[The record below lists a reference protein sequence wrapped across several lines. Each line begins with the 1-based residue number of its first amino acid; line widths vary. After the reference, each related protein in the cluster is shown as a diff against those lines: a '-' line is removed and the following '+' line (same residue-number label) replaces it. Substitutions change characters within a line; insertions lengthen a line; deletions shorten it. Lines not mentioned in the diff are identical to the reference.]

1 MEDETMKRLFII
13 LPLLLS
19 LLMLALPLKAEAQ
32 SEAPEIIKAINPV
45 NSEIRT
51 AVQVWL
57 ADHAP
62 APARYWAISYVEPR
76 GDETLV
82 SIIALDIESPNEK
95 WYFTENAVWVGT
107 VIVHADMTVEM
118 YSTNE
123 AENVMRHV
131 PKLAM
136 PVLGPGG
143 GSYVRFPWQAGGTM
157 MYGPRAVH
165 AAGYSTSGMQAVD
178 FVGGDDM
185 GSGVAPPR
193 VYASTGG
200 VIDSVCPDGTS
211 TAVRVYNESAND
223 YFIYAH
229 LANNAN
235 LTIDHQFS
243 AGQLIGSLVY
253 GTFDDDCGWASQ
265 KDNHY
270 HLHYGFSPSGGSY
283 RMENCILSISN
294 ATWQCGTQTVK
305 TGQFLKGGGGVYT
318 GGDSGGMAIAQPG
331 FWDYMITGFITIWDR
346 LVIKNLPAAQNLQ
359 YTYVIYSTVKLVAK
373 IAFVLVRSNVNLF
386 WFFACLFV
394 ALTIK
399 LLFGIVELVFLAL
412 RTIKA
417 LPAA

>member
-1 MEDETMKRLFII
+1 MKRLFII
-13 LPLLLS
+13 LPLLVS

-32 SEAPEIIKAINPV
+32 SEPPEIIKAIAPV
-45 NSEIRT
+45 STEIRM

-57 ADHAP
+57 VDNAP
-62 APARYWAISYVEPR
+62 APARYWVISYVEPR

-82 SIIALDIESPNEK
+82 SIAALDIEDPNVR
-95 WYFTENAVWVGT
+95 WYITENAIWLGT

-118 YSTNE
+118 YSSNV

-200 VIDSVCPDGTS
+200 VIDYVCNDGTAV
-211 TAVRVYNESAND
+211 AVRVHNASSSD
-223 YFIYAH
+223 YFIYSH
-229 LANNAN
+229 MLNNAS
-235 LTIDHQFS
+235 LTMDANVS
-243 AGQLIGSLVY
+243 AGGLMGTLKY

-294 ATWQCGTQTVK
+294 ATWQCGTQTIR
-305 TGQFLKGGGGVYT
+305 TGQFLKGGGGVFT
-318 GGDSGGMAIAQPG
+318 GGDSGGVAIQQPG
-331 FWDYMITGFITIWDR
+331 FWDYVVTGVITIWDR
-346 LVIKNLPAAQNLQ
+346 AVIQSMPPAQNFQ
-359 YTYVIYSTVKLVAK
+359 YTYVIYTSAKLA
-373 IAFVLVRSNVNLF
+373 IRMAYVLVRSNINLGP
-386 WFFACLFV
+386 LITV
-394 ALTIK
+394 VLVG
-399 LLFGIVELVFLAL
+399 FGIKAIFGIAEFIVFLF
-412 RTIKA
+412 KA
-417 LPAA
+417 WKSLVPVLGA